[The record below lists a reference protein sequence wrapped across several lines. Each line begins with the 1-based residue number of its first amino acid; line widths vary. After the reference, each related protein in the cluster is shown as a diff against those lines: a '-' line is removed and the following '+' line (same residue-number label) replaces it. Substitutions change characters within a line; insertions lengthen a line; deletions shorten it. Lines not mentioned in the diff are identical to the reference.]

1 MHNSFHRAVRILLTK
16 NCRWFFTINRVIQ
29 FILHLLQTR
38 KLCQTISEYSY
49 NSIDDKYYNILF
61 TYIFFIIIN
70 LLYY

>member
-16 NCRWFFTINRVIQ
+16 TAVDFLPLVIH

-38 KLCQTISEYSY
+38 KLFQTIREYSY
-49 NSIDDKYYNILF
+49 NSIDDKYCNILF